1 MLPQPE
7 DPSDAPASVGDLTV
21 GFLRAAWPW
30 LLAGATA
37 VGLLVFFLWG
47 ANRPDDPRLEETPAG
62 EVTPSTPADGLDF
75 AEVERNVGDRC
86 LCVLVADTPE
96 ERASGLRHRESELDR
111 VDGMLFVHDEPQTG
125 TTGYFTMAGVVEPLD
140 VAFYDAEGE
149 RIGGHS
155 MTPCE
160 GAVTDCEQY
169 PAPDGWQFAIE
180 TAPGELPDGPL
191 GDLCGES
198 AG

>member
-7 DPSDAPASVGDLTV
+7 DPSDAPASGGDLV
-21 GFLRAAWPW
+21 LGFLRTAWPW
-30 LLAGATA
+30 LLAGASALA
-37 VGLLVFFLWG
+37 VVAFFLWG
-47 ANRPDDPRLEETPAG
+47 ANRPDDPRLPETPAG
-62 EVTPSTPADGLDF
+62 DVTASTPADGLDF
-75 AEVERNVGDRC
+75 AEVERTVGDEC

-96 ERASGLRHRESELDR
+96 ERASGLRYRESELDR
-111 VDGMLFVHDEPQTG
+111 VDGMLFVHDEPQTETSG
-125 TTGYFTMAGVVEPLD
+125 FFTMAGVVEPLD
-140 VAFYDAEGE
+140 IAFYDAEGE

-160 GAVTDCEQY
+160 GAATDCEQY
-169 PAPDGWQFAIE
+169 RAPEGWQFALE

-191 GDLCGES
+191 GDPCGES